1 MDCVLV
7 TLLQSSELHICFCGG
22 MNSLHKNVLIVNEL
36 IRFELHQNQLQSNE
50 TSTLGCTI
58 YSRLSTGHWDQLAQH
73 LNFCLLYQQL
83 RKKTDTYTNRLQVSV
98 KRKLPVLYAT
108 QHELR
113 HMQCTILFKCV
124 YLLYTSEYTVHKKKY
139 QRNSIHACTRIH
151 YLLNGSI
158 IECFHLLKKKKR
170 S

>member
-1 MDCVLV
+1 MYIY
-7 TLLQSSELHICFCGG
+7 HII
-22 MNSLHKNVLIVNEL
+22 HKNVLIVNES
-36 IRFELHQNQLQSNE
+36 IRLELHQNQLQSNE
-50 TSTLGCTI
+50 TSQHYFRSAL
-58 YSRLSTGHWDQLAQH
+58 LTGHWNQLAQH

-83 RKKTDTYTNRLQVSV
+83 RKKTDTCTNRLQVSV

-124 YLLYTSEYTVHKKKY
+124 YFLYTSEYTVHKKKIQY

-158 IECFHLLKKKKR
+158 IECLHLLKKKKR